1 LASEV
6 HFPDYNEKRV
16 PDMSFNKAV
25 AVLCAFIFAC
35 CTAPAQTQPAAAQ
48 PQAAQTPASSAVAG
62 SATATDDI
70 GPVQTFRSRS
80 DEVNVIF
87 TVTDKHNK
95 FIKDLKQ
102 NQFKILD
109 NNRPPR
115 QIMNFSAE
123 TDLPLRVGLLIDAS
137 NSIRDRFLFEQ
148 DAAIEF
154 LHQIIRPKTD
164 KAFVLAFDEVWD
176 LTQDFTGDLDKL
188 TRGVKVIRPGGGTAL
203 WDAVFYACRDK
214 LMKERE
220 TGPVRKAIIL
230 VSDGDDNQ
238 SRVLRQE
245 AIEMAQRAGVIVYT
259 ISTNLSNNPDEGD
272 RSLKMLAETTGGQAF
287 FPFKLQDVAN
297 AFHDIHEELRSQYSI
312 FYKPDDFEANGQFR
326 PILITA
332 DNKKYKVR
340 AKKGYFVPR

>member
-1 LASEV
+1 MYPKKLFALL
-6 HFPDYNEKRV
+6 F
-16 PDMSFNKAV
+16 ALTL
-25 AVLCAFIFAC
+25 LCCSAL
-35 CTAPAQTQPAAAQ
+35 AQTSPTTPQPPAASTAQQPAAG
-48 PQAAQTPASSAVAG
+48 AVDPSTMG
-62 SATATDDI
+62 DPSLPI
-70 GPVQTFRSRS
+70 QTFHSRS

-95 FIKDLKQ
+95 FIKDLKE
-102 NQFKILD
+102 NQFKFLD
-109 NNRPPR
+109 NNKPPR

-148 DAAIEF
+148 DSAIEF

-188 TRGVKVIRPGGGTAL
+188 TKGVKVIRPGGGTAL
-203 WDAVFYACRDK
+203 WDAVFYACQDK

-238 SRVLRQE
+238 SRKLRQE

-259 ISTNLSNNPDEGD
+259 ISTNLNNTIDEGD

-297 AFHDIHEELRSQYSI
+297 AFHDINEELRSQYSV
-312 FYKPDDFEANGQFR
+312 FYKPENFEADGHFR
-326 PILITA
+326 PIQIMA
-332 DNKKYKVR
+332 DSKKYKVR
-340 AKKGYFVPR
+340 AKKGYYVPRQ

>member
-1 LASEV
+1 MHLKKVLALV
-6 HFPDYNEKRV
+6 F
-16 PDMSFNKAV
+16 
-25 AVLCAFIFAC
+25 AFTLYC
-35 CTAPAQTQPAAAQ
+35 C
-48 PQAAQTPASSAVAG
+48 SAVAQNTP
-62 SATATDDI
+62 TATPPATPAPTANAVAPGSSTAVDDTL
-70 GPVQTFRSRS
+70 PVQTFRSRS

-95 FIKDLKQ
+95 FIKDLKE

-109 NNRPPR
+109 NNKPPK

-188 TRGVKVIRPGGGTAL
+188 TKGVKVIRPGGGTAL

-297 AFHDIHEELRSQYSI
+297 AFHDIHEELRSQYSV
-312 FYKPDDFEANGQFR
+312 FYKPEGFEANGQFR
-326 PILITA
+326 PIQIMA
-332 DNKKYKVR
+332 ENKKFKVR
-340 AKKGYFVPR
+340 AKKGYYVPRQ

>member
-1 LASEV
+1 MHLKKVFALLFAFMLGCCCSV
-6 HFPDYNEKRV
+6 AQTTQPSAPAPTAN
-16 PDMSFNKAV
+16 AV
-25 AVLCAFIFAC
+25 A
-35 CTAPAQTQPAAAQ
+35 P
-48 PQAAQTPASSAVAG
+48 G
-62 SATATDDI
+62 SATPADDTLPI
-70 GPVQTFRSRS
+70 QTFRTRS

-95 FIKDLKQ
+95 FIKDLKE
-102 NQFKILD
+102 NQFKFLD
-109 NNRPPR
+109 NNKPPK

-188 TRGVKVIRPGGGTAL
+188 TKGVKVIRPGGGTAL

-297 AFHDIHEELRSQYSI
+297 AFHDIHEELRSQYSV
-312 FYKPDDFEANGQFR
+312 FYKPEGFEANGQFR
-326 PILITA
+326 AIQIA
-332 DNKKYKVR
+332 AENKKFRVR
-340 AKKGYFVPR
+340 AKKGYYVPRQ

>member
-1 LASEV
+1 M
-6 HFPDYNEKRV
+6 RV
-16 PDMSFNKAV
+16 SDMSSLRILAAV
-25 AVLCAFIFAC
+25 FVFTLVS
-35 CTAPAQTQPAAAQ
+35 CTAWAQAQPAASQ
-48 PQAAQTPASSAVAG
+48 SAASGTPTPSSANAVG
-62 SATATDDI
+62 SDSDSGVDDKQ
-70 GPVQTFRSRS
+70 PVQTFRSRS

-115 QIMNFSAE
+115 QILDFSAE

-148 DAAIEF
+148 DAAISF

-164 KAFVLAFDEVWD
+164 KAFILAFDEVWD
-176 LTQDFTGDLDKL
+176 LTQDFTNDLDKL
-188 TRGVKVIRPGGGTAL
+188 TKGIRVIRPGGGTAL

-214 LMKERE
+214 LMKEKE
-220 TGPVRKAIIL
+220 NGPVRRAIIL

-272 RSLKMLAETTGGQAF
+272 RSLKMLAEATGGQAF

-297 AFHDIHEELRSQYSI
+297 AFHDINEELRSQYSV
-312 FYKPDDFEANGQFR
+312 FYKPEDFQANGQFR
-326 PILITA
+326 PIQIIA
-332 DNKKYKVR
+332 ENKKYRVR
-340 AKKGYFVPR
+340 AKKGYFVPRQ

>member
-1 LASEV
+1 
-6 HFPDYNEKRV
+6 K
-16 PDMSFNKAV
+16 
-25 AVLCAFIFAC
+25 
-35 CTAPAQTQPAAAQ
+35 
-48 PQAAQTPASSAVAG
+48 QA
-62 SATATDDI
+62 
-70 GPVQTFRSRS
+70 
-80 DEVNVIF
+80 
-87 TVTDKHNK
+87 
-95 FIKDLKQ
+95 
-102 NQFKILD
+102 QFKILD

-115 QIMNFSAE
+115 QILDFSAE

-148 DAAIEF
+148 DAAISF
-154 LHQIIRPKTD
+154 LHQIIRPRTD

-188 TRGVKVIRPGGGTAL
+188 TRGIKVIRPGGGTAL

-214 LMKERE
+214 LMKEKE
-220 TGPVRKAIIL
+220 TGPVRRAIIL

-297 AFHDIHEELRSQYSI
+297 AFHDINEELRSQYSV
-312 FYKPDDFEANGQFR
+312 FYKPDNFEANGQFR
-326 PILITA
+326 PIQIVA
-332 DNKKYKVR
+332 ENKKYKVR
-340 AKKGYFVPR
+340 AKKGYFVPRQ

>member
-1 LASEV
+1 
-6 HFPDYNEKRV
+6 
-16 PDMSFNKAV
+16 MSSLRIF
-25 AVLCAFIFAC
+25 AVLLVFTVVC
-35 CTAPAQTQPAAAQ
+35 CVAEGQTQPAATQ
-48 PQAAQTPASSAVAG
+48 PAASAAAQTPSAANAVTPTSTPAV
-62 SATATDDI
+62 DDTLPI
-70 GPVQTFRSRS
+70 QTFHSRS

-95 FIKDLKQ
+95 FIKDLKES
-102 NQFKILD
+102 QFKILD
-109 NNRPPR
+109 NNRPPK

-148 DAAIEF
+148 DAAISF

-188 TRGVKVIRPGGGTAL
+188 TKGVKVIRPGGGTAL

-220 TGPVRKAIIL
+220 TGPVRRAIIL

-259 ISTNLSNNPDEGD
+259 ISTNLSNSPGDEGD

-297 AFHDIHEELRSQYSI
+297 AFHDINEELRSQYSV
-312 FYKPDDFEANGQFR
+312 FYKPDNFEANGQYR
-326 PILITA
+326 PIQIVA
-332 DNKKYKVR
+332 ENKKFKVR
-340 AKKGYFVPR
+340 AKRGYYVPRQ

>member
-1 LASEV
+1 MHL
-6 HFPDYNEKRV
+6 K
-16 PDMSFNKAV
+16 KAV
-25 AVLCAFIFAC
+25 VLFAFTLVCCIAVAQ
-35 CTAPAQTQPAAAQ
+35 TAPSITQPAASATR
-48 PQAAQTPASSAVAG
+48 QATPPAANAVAPASTPAA
-62 SATATDDI
+62 DDTL
-70 GPVQTFRSRS
+70 PVQTFHSRS

-102 NQFKILD
+102 SEFKILD
-109 NNRPPR
+109 NNRPPK

-188 TRGVKVIRPGGGTAL
+188 TKGVKVIRPGGGTAL

-220 TGPVRKAIIL
+220 TGPVRRAIIL

-297 AFHDIHEELRSQYSI
+297 AFHDIHEELRSQYSV
-312 FYKPDDFEANGQFR
+312 FYKPDNFEANGTFR
-326 PILITA
+326 PIQITA

-340 AKKGYFVPR
+340 AKKGYYVPR